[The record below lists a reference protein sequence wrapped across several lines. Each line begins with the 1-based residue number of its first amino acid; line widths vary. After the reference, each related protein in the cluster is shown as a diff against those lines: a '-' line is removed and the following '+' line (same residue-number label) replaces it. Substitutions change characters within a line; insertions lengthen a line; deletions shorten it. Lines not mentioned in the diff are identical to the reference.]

1 MRIFSA
7 QKKMGAEAMISV
19 RGIVIP
25 ANWDNSGNVTSVAI
39 ASSDE
44 NEYLI
49 EDQGLVEKL
58 KKFLRKEVE
67 VSGTVQ
73 RKSGKKII
81 DIKHW
86 RSDSK

>member
-1 MRIFSA
+1 
-7 QKKMGAEAMISV
+7 MINV
-19 RGIVIP
+19 KGIVVP
-25 ANWDNSGNVTSVAI
+25 ANWDTSGNVTSVAI

-58 KKFLRKEVE
+58 KKFLRTEVE
-67 VSGTVQ
+67 VRGTVQ

-86 RSDSK
+86 RTGSK